1 MILRAIADIATD
13 ILDLVYPRLCAACGE
28 EHPPRQGILCPGCQ
42 LSLPWTDFHT
52 VRENQ
57 VFHRLYGHFP
67 LESGTAMLYFFK
79 DGPVQKILHRIKYQG
94 DKEAAFSLGK
104 YYGSIIASTPI
115 GRSLQ
120 DIIPVPLHRSRM
132 HKRGYNQSAWF
143 ARGLATALP
152 GVTVRED
159 ILLRVKSTRSQTLR
173 GRAERLVNMEGAF
186 VLTDQTVLADRHVL
200 LVDDVMTTG
209 ATLESCAAV
218 LLGVPGLRISI
229 ATIAI
234 AQNQ

>member
-1 MILRAIADIATD
+1 MILQAIADIATD
-13 ILDLVYPRLCAACGE
+13 ILELVYPDLCAACGE

-42 LSLPWTDFHT
+42 LSLPWTDFHK
-52 VRENQ
+52 VRENH

-79 DGPVQKILHRIKYQG
+79 DGPVQRMLHRIKYQG

-104 YYGSIIASTPI
+104 YYGALLAPTST
-115 GRSLQ
+115 RSTLQ
-120 DIIPVPLHRSRM
+120 DIIPVPLHRKRM
-132 HKRGYNQSAWF
+132 HTRGYNQSAWF
-143 ARGLATALP
+143 ARGLATAFP
-152 GVTVRED
+152 GVVVRED
-159 ILLRVKSTRSQTLR
+159 ILLRVKSTSTQTIR
-173 GRAERLVNMEGAF
+173 GRAERLANMDGAF
-186 VLTDQTVLADRHVL
+186 VLTDKNALADRQVL

-218 LLGVPGLRISI
+218 LLGVPGLRISV

-234 AQNQ
+234 AQHQ